1 MKIKNIVFL
10 ILFII
15 TNWVFV
21 QAQTIKGVAD
31 KKSYNIGDRI
41 EFSFKVPFNSTPQT
55 IIVSKNNSDSLELQN
70 TIIDTMILTLK
81 EI

>member
-41 EFSFKVPFNSTPQT
+41 EFSFKVPFN
-55 IIVSKNNSDSLELQN
+55 
-70 TIIDTMILTLK
+70 
-81 EI
+81 